1 MQYLEKTIELLNKS
15 YSPFHVVNNIKEEL
29 DNKGYI
35 KLDEKEDFHLEEGK
49 SYYITRNGSAVI
61 AFNVPN
67 NPKESAFRI
76 SASHTDS
83 PTFKIKPNPV
93 RNYKNLVSLNVEPY
107 GGMID
112 APWLDRPLSFAGRV
126 YYFDINNDLNETLFN
141 VDEDLMVIPNLCI
154 HFNRNVNTG
163 YAFNAAKDMI
173 PLLGIEKD
181 FDFQKYLLS
190 KITDAKEILSF
201 DLFLYN
207 RDQAKKVGLH
217 QEFLSSPKLDDLS
230 STYSVLLG
238 FLEAN
243 PKYFNV
249 YCAFDNEEVGS
260 LTKQGAY
267 GTFLKDTLAR
277 ISEELDLPF
286 EKMVAKSL
294 LVSVDNAHA
303 NHPNHPEI
311 SDSTTSVLMN
321 EGIVIKYN
329 ANQTYTSDALSS
341 GWFKNITKASGVKF
355 QDFTNRSDLRG
366 GSTLGNLS
374 NNQVSINSVDIG
386 IAQLAMHSSNEL
398 CGCLDVDSM
407 SILMKE
413 FFSSNVEIKTL

>member
-1 MQYLEKTIELLNKS
+1 MQYLDKTIELLNKS
-15 YSPFHVVNNIKEEL
+15 YSPFHVVNNLKELL
-29 DNKGYI
+29 DEKGY
-35 KLDEKEDFHLEEGK
+35 KELSEKEDFQLEEGGK
-49 SYYITRNGSAVI
+49 YYLTRNGSALI
-61 AFNVPN
+61 AFSVPTD
-67 NPKESAFRI
+67 PKESAFRI

-126 YYFDINNDLNETLFN
+126 FYFDKNDELKETLLN
-141 VDEDLMVIPNLCI
+141 IDEDLMVIPNLCI
-154 HFNRNVNTG
+154 HFNRNINSG

-173 PLLGIEKD
+173 PLLGVEKD

-190 KITDAKEILSF
+190 KIEGAKEILSF

-207 RDQAKKVGLH
+207 RDTAKRIGLH
-217 QEFLSSPKLDDLS
+217 KEFLSSPKLDDLS

-238 FLEAN
+238 FLDAK
-243 PKYFNV
+243 PTYFNI

-267 GTFLKDTLAR
+267 GTFFKDTITR
-277 ISEELDLPF
+277 IGKELDLPL
-286 EKMVAKSL
+286 EKMLAKSL

-311 SDSTTSVLMN
+311 SDPTTSVLLN
-321 EGIVIKYN
+321 EGIVVKYN
-329 ANQTYTSDALSS
+329 ANQTYTSDALSVANL
-341 GWFKNITKASGVKF
+341 KNIVKDSNVKF

-374 NNQVSINSVDIG
+374 NNQVSISSVDIG
-386 IAQLAMHSSNEL
+386 IAQLAMHSCNEL
-398 CGCLDVDSM
+398 CGAYDVDSM
-407 SILMKE
+407 SILMRE
-413 FFSSNVEIKTL
+413 FFSSKVRI

>member
-1 MQYLEKTIELLNKS
+1 MNYLDKTIELLNKS
-15 YSPFHVVNNIKEEL
+15 YSPFHVVKNIKDEL
-29 DNKGYI
+29 DKKGYI
-35 KLDEKEDFHLEEGK
+35 ELKEDKEFSLEEGEN
-49 SYYITRNGSAVI
+49 YYVIRNGSAII
-61 AFNVPN
+61 AFNVPHS
-67 NPKESAFRI
+67 PKTSSFRI

-93 RNYKNLVSLNVEPY
+93 INYKNIVSLNVEPY

-126 YYFDINNDLNETLFN
+126 FYLNKDGEMKSTLLN
-141 VDEDLMVIPNLCI
+141 IDEDLLVIPNVCI
-154 HFNRNVNTG
+154 HFNRNINNG
-163 YAFNAAKDMI
+163 YTFNPAKDMI
-173 PLLGIEKD
+173 PMLGIQKD
-181 FDFQKYLLS
+181 FNFNEYLL
-190 KITDAKEILSF
+190 KQIEEAKEILSF

-207 RDQAKKVGLH
+207 RDQAKKVGLNK
-217 QEFLSSPKLDDLS
+217 EFVSSPKLDDLG

-238 FLEAN
+238 FLDAS
-243 PKYFNV
+243 PKYFNI

-267 GTFLKDTLAR
+267 GTFLSDTLNR
-277 ISEELDLPF
+277 ISTALDLPYR
-286 EKMVAKSL
+286 EMVARSL

-303 NHPNHPEI
+303 NHPNHPELT
-311 SDSTTSVLMN
+311 DSTTSVLLN

-329 ANQTYTSDALSS
+329 ADQRYTTDALSAATL
-341 GWFKNITKASGVKF
+341 KNIVRKANISF

-386 IAQLAMHSSNEL
+386 IGQLAMHSCNEL
-398 CGCLDVDSM
+398 CGAKDIETM
-407 SILMKE
+407 SLLMKE
-413 FFSSNVEIKTL
+413 FFSSDTEVKSL